1 LNLKIS
7 VGKQVKENFKLVVV
21 GHVDHGKSTLMGR
34 LLADSGSLPDGKL
47 DQVRQFCKNNSRPF
61 EYAFLLDALKDEK
74 SQGITIDSARFF
86 FQSKQRSYLILDS
99 PGHIEFLRNMVTGA
113 SNAHG
118 ALLVIDANEGV
129 QENSRRHATLLSML
143 GVRQIVVLVNKM
155 DLVDYSQRKF
165 DSLVSEFSEFL
176 EKLEVVPTAWIPV
189 SGMQGDHIVEGS
201 RQMTW
206 YSGSSLLKT
215 LDSLKF
221 PPSGENGPM
230 RLFVQDIYKFTNLG
244 DQRRII
250 AGTLSSGK
258 LQQGSSLTFYPS
270 LKRGVVKTV
279 EAFPPRQVAEVKAG
293 QAIGFTLQEQLYLK
307 RGDLVCLTGKEGAR
321 VSSRFKASIFWLG
334 KSPLEPH
341 KDYGLRLGTH
351 KVSVRI
357 TQIEQVLDASTL
369 DTGQGASEIRRNEVG
384 RCILKTKTPLAFDLI
399 DSGLDSSRFVLVD
412 DYDIA
417 GGGIIT
423 EEVEDDQGWVRDEVK
438 LRNEKW
444 TTSLIPASKRA
455 EQYNQKSALVL
466 ITGPKDSGKKPL
478 ARALEMEL
486 FESGNVVYFL
496 GIANILYGI
505 DADIKGHEP
514 NPKEHLRRMAEVAHL
529 MLDAGLILI
538 LTAVD
543 LSHKDLEMIS
553 TLVDPQRI
561 ATVWVGSKSDSTLSC
576 DIQVD
581 SSKPEN
587 AVQTLK
593 AHLQN
598 RGLIF
603 NPE

>member
-1 LNLKIS
+1 M
-7 VGKQVKENFKLVVV
+7 
-21 GHVDHGKSTLMGR
+21 DHGKSTIMGR
-34 LLADSGSLPDGKL
+34 LLADSGSLPEGKL

-61 EYAFLLDALKDEK
+61 EYAFLLDALKDEQ
-74 SQGITIDSARFF
+74 SQGITIDAARFF
-86 FQSKQRSYLILDS
+86 FQSANRSYLILDA

-113 SNAHG
+113 SNAHA
-118 ALLVIDANEGV
+118 ALLVIDAKEGV

-155 DLVDYSQRKF
+155 DLVDYSQKVF
-165 DSLVSEFSEFL
+165 EALVSDFSEFL
-176 EKLEVVPTAWIPV
+176 EKLEITPAAWIPV
-189 SGMQGDHIVEGS
+189 SGMQGDHIVQKSESMPWHTGTS
-201 RQMTW
+201 V
-206 YSGSSLLKT
+206 LET
-215 LDSLKF
+215 LDRLKL
-221 PPSGENGPM
+221 PASGEHGPL

-250 AGTLSSGK
+250 AGTLGSGQ
-258 LQQGSSLTFYPS
+258 LRSGDSLTFYPS
-270 LKRGVVKTV
+270 LKRGVVDTL
-279 EAFPPRQVAEVKAG
+279 ETFPKGKGSQAKAG
-293 QAIGFTLQEQLYLK
+293 EHLGFTLKEQLYLK
-307 RGDLVCLTGKEGAR
+307 RGDLVCRTDDRGAR
-321 VSSRFKASIFWLG
+321 ISSKFKASIFWLG

-341 KDYGLRLGTH
+341 RDYGLRLGTH
-351 KVSVRI
+351 KINVRI

-369 DTGQGASEIRRNEVG
+369 DSAKASSEIQRNEVAK
-384 RCILKTKTPLAFDLI
+384 CILKTKTPLAFDLI

-412 DYDIA
+412 NYDIA

-423 EEVEDDQGWVRDEVK
+423 EELPDDQDWVRNEVK

-444 TTSLIPASKRA
+444 TTSLISPSKRA
-455 EQYNQKSALVL
+455 EQYNQKSALII
-466 ITGPKDSGKKPL
+466 ITGPKDSGKKPV

-486 FESGNVVYFL
+486 FESGKFVYFL
-496 GIANILYGI
+496 GIANILYGV

-514 NPKEHLRRMAEVAHL
+514 NPIEHLRRMAEIAHL
-529 MLDAGLILI
+529 MLDTGMILI

-543 LSHKDLEMIS
+543 LGKKDLEMIS
-553 TLVDPQRI
+553 TLVDPQKI
-561 ATVWVGSKSDSTLSC
+561 ATVWVGPKSDSALSC
-576 DIQVD
+576 DVQVD
-581 SSKPEN
+581 SSKPDN